1 MLWMCIHEHSLHCIQ
16 KKYYVRIT
24 WNESTKL
31 MASNTYVL
39 LTGIIVSTVY
49 LYIIYICLIYIYNV
63 HIYMH
68 NMYIYIYIYII

>member
-1 MLWMCIHEHSLHCIQ
+1 MCIHEHSLHCIQ

-49 LYIIYICLIYIYNV
+49 LYIYIK
-63 HIYMH
+63 HI
-68 NMYIYIYIYII
+68 